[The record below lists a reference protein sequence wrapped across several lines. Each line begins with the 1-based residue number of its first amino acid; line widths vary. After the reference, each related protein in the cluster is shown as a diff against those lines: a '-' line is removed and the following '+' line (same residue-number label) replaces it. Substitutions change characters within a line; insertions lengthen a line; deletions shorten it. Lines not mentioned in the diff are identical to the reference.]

1 MTDVFVLRNQ
11 HNQFL
16 NKSLEWIAAG
26 ESKTLYRTQHKDE
39 MINQKV
45 ELTVKR
51 PDLRIEAVH
60 ADQATNGR
68 IMIDGEDCLPKAEAN
83 PAPEP
88 ELELEAELHSE
99 PELHSK
105 QEPHSESEQQ
115 NIESALNLDETN
127 QSTDSECS

>member
-11 HNQFL
+11 HKQFL

-88 ELELEAELHSE
+88 ELELEAE
-99 PELHSK
+99 PHSK
-105 QEPHSESEQQ
+105 PEPHSESEQQ